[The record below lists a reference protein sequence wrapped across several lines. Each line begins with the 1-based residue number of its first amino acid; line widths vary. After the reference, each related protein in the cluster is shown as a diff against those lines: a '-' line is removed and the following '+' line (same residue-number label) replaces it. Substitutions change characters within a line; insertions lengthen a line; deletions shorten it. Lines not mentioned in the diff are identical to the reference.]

1 MKIRKQM
8 KRGAVRKADSVFVG
22 AWLPLLLV
30 NALDEAVQQMDSDRS
45 KIIREALADKVNELE
60 IA

>member
-22 AWLPLLLV
+22 AWLPMLLV